1 MTELSPFCAVYTRAI
16 EILGRRWT
24 GAILRALMAGRTRF
38 NDIAHTV
45 PGLSDR
51 LLSERLK
58 ELEMEGLVVRTV
70 TPCTPVRIDYTLSEA
85 GLALLPVVG
94 AVANWAETWLP
105 PTQPARSA

>member
-1 MTELSPFCAVYTRAI
+1 METLSPFCEVYRRGI

-38 NDIAHTV
+38 NDIAHTI

-58 ELEMEGLVVRTV
+58 ELESEGLVRRTV
-70 TPCTPVRIDYTLSEA
+70 IPCTPVRVEYTLTEA
-85 GLALLPVVG
+85 GEALIPVVRTI
-94 AVANWAETWLP
+94 ATWAETWLP
-105 PTQPARSA
+105 APAERSA